1 VTAFFQYLISGLA
14 AGSIYAII
22 ALGFVLVFKATD
34 VFNFAQG
41 SLMMMGAFFS
51 LTALS
56 TLGLPM
62 GPAIVAVLLASALV
76 GVLMHLLVVRPLLG
90 ESLLTLVMAT
100 FAVSIIVKA
109 LIAMTYGATEK
120 SLPTSLP
127 NDVLVVAG
135 VRVSTLDLI
144 TIGVSLA
151 CMLGFGLFFRRTTL
165 GLQMRATAESSEA
178 AMLSGIDV
186 NRVFV
191 VTFGIAV
198 SLAAL
203 GGFLLA
209 NVQLVSPSL
218 ADLGLLALP
227 AAVVGGLTSI
237 PGAVAGGLLVGVLQ
251 SMGAGYVSTSARDVF
266 VYLVLLLLLLIR
278 PSGLLGAKEIVRI

>member
-1 VTAFFQYLISGLA
+1 VTAFVQYLISGLA

-56 TLGLPM
+56 TLGLPL
-62 GPAIVAVLLASALV
+62 GPAVIVVLLASALV
-76 GVLMHLLVVRPLLG
+76 GILMHLIVIRPLLG
-90 ESLLTLVMAT
+90 QPLLTLVMAT

-109 LIAMTYGATEK
+109 LIAMSYGAAEK
-120 SLPTSLP
+120 SLPTTLP
-127 NDVLVVAG
+127 DDVLLVAG
-135 VRVSTLDLI
+135 VRVSVLDLI

-151 CMLGFGLFFRRTTL
+151 CMLGFGLFFRRTSL

-198 SLAAL
+198 ALAAL

-237 PGAVAGGLLVGVLQ
+237 PGAVIGGLLIGVLQ
-251 SMGAGYVSTSARDVF
+251 SLGAGYVSASGRDVF
-266 VYLVLLLLLLIR
+266 VYLVLLLVLLVR
-278 PSGLLGAKEIVRI
+278 PWGLLGTREIVRV

>member
-56 TLGLPM
+56 TLGLPL
-62 GPAIVAVLLASALV
+62 GLAVIVVLLASALV
-76 GVLMHLLVVRPLLG
+76 GILLHLLVIRPLLG
-90 ESLLTLVMAT
+90 QPLLTLVMAT

-109 LIAMTYGATEK
+109 LIGMSYGAAEK

-127 NDVLVVAG
+127 DDVLVLAG
-135 VRVSTLDLI
+135 LRVSVLDLI

-151 CMLGFGLFFRRTTL
+151 CMLGFGLFFRRTSL

-191 VTFGIAV
+191 VTFAIAV
-198 SLAAL
+198 ALAAL

-237 PGAVAGGLLVGVLQ
+237 PGAVVGGLLVGVLQ

-266 VYLVLLLLLLIR
+266 VYLVLLLVLLVR
-278 PSGLLGAKEIVRI
+278 PWGLLGTKEIVRV

>member
-1 VTAFFQYLISGLA
+1 VTAFVQYLISGLA

-56 TLGLPM
+56 TLGLPL
-62 GPAIVAVLLASALV
+62 GPALLLVLLASALV
-76 GVLMHLLVVRPLLG
+76 GILMHLLVIRPMLG
-90 ESLLTLVMAT
+90 QPLLTLVMAT
-100 FAVSIIVKA
+100 FAVSLIVKA
-109 LIAMTYGATEK
+109 LIAMSYGAAEK
-120 SLPTSLP
+120 SLPTTLP
-127 NDVLVVAG
+127 DDVLLVAG
-135 VRVSTLDLI
+135 VRVSVLDLI
-144 TIGVSLA
+144 TIGVSLV
-151 CMLGFGLFFRRTTL
+151 CMLGFGLFFRRTSL

-191 VTFGIAV
+191 VTFAIAV
-198 SLAAL
+198 ALAAL

-209 NVQLVSPSL
+209 NVQLVSSSL

-237 PGAVAGGLLVGVLQ
+237 PGAVVGGLLVGVLQ
-251 SMGAGYVSTSARDVF
+251 SLGAGYVSASGRDVF
-266 VYLVLLLLLLIR
+266 VYLVLLLVLLVR
-278 PSGLLGAKEIVRI
+278 PSGLLGTREIVRV

>member
-1 VTAFFQYLISGLA
+1 
-14 AGSIYAII
+14 
-22 ALGFVLVFKATD
+22 LGFVLVFKATD

-56 TLGLPM
+56 TFGLPL
-62 GPAIVAVLLASALV
+62 GPAVVLVLLASALV
-76 GVLMHLLVVRPLLG
+76 GILMHLLVIRPMLG
-90 ESLLTLVMAT
+90 QPLLTLVMAT
-100 FAVSIIVKA
+100 FAVSLIVKA
-109 LIAMTYGATEK
+109 IIGMSYGAAEQ
-120 SLPTSLP
+120 SLPTKLP
-127 NDVLVVAG
+127 DDVLLVAG
-135 VRVSTLDLI
+135 VRVSVLDLI

-151 CMLGFGLFFRRTTL
+151 CMLGFGLFFRRTSL

-191 VTFGIAV
+191 VTFAIAV
-198 SLAAL
+198 ALAAL

-209 NVQLVSPSL
+209 NVQLVSTSL

-237 PGAVAGGLLVGVLQ
+237 PGAVVGGLLVGVLQ
-251 SMGAGYVSTSARDVF
+251 SLGAGYVSASGRDVF
-266 VYLVLLLLLLIR
+266 VYLVLLVVLLVR
-278 PSGLLGAKEIVRI
+278 PWGLLGTREIVRV

>member
-1 VTAFFQYLISGLA
+1 MTAFFQYLISGLA

-266 VYLVLLLLLLIR
+266 VYLVLLLVLLIR
-278 PSGLLGAKEIVRI
+278 PSGLLGAKEIVRV

>member
-1 VTAFFQYLISGLA
+1 VTSFFQYLISGLA

-62 GPAIVAVLLASALV
+62 GPAVILVLVAAALV

-90 ESLLTLVMAT
+90 EPLLTIVMAT
-100 FAVSIIVKA
+100 FAVSIIIKA
-109 LIAMTYGATEK
+109 LIAMSYGAAEK

-127 NDVLVVAG
+127 HDVLVVAG

-151 CMLGFGLFFRRTTL
+151 CMLGFGLFFRRTSL

-191 VTFGIAV
+191 VTFAVAV

-237 PGAVAGGLLVGVLQ
+237 PGAVVGGLLVGVLQ

-266 VYLVLLLLLLIR
+266 VYLVLLLVLLVR
-278 PSGLLGAKEIVRI
+278 PSGLLGAKQIVRV

>member
-1 VTAFFQYLISGLA
+1 MTAFVQYLISGLA

-56 TLGLPM
+56 TLGLPLV
-62 GPAIVAVLLASALV
+62 PAVLLVLLASALV
-76 GVLMHLLVVRPLLG
+76 GILMHLLVIRPMLG
-90 ESLLTLVMAT
+90 QPLLTLVMAT
-100 FAVSIIVKA
+100 FAVSLIVKA
-109 LIAMTYGATEK
+109 LIAMSYGATEK
-120 SLPTSLP
+120 SLPTKLP
-127 NDVLVVAG
+127 DDVLLIAG
-135 VRVSTLDLI
+135 VRVSVLDLI

-151 CMLGFGLFFRRTTL
+151 CMLGFGLFFRRTSL
-165 GLQMRATAESSEA
+165 GLQMRATAENSEA

-191 VTFGIAV
+191 VTFAIAV
-198 SLAAL
+198 ALAAL

-209 NVQLVSPSL
+209 NVQLVSSSL

-237 PGAVAGGLLVGVLQ
+237 PGAVTGGLLVGVLQ
-251 SMGAGYVSTSARDVF
+251 SLGAGYVSASGRDVF
-266 VYLVLLLLLLIR
+266 VYLVLLLVLLVR
-278 PSGLLGAKEIVRI
+278 PWGLMGTKEIVRV